1 MPAIKG
7 INRINDYAFKRILGS
22 EEGKEALLGFLNAVL
37 KFPPGK
43 ELISIELIDRELDP
57 EYLLDRGARLDIL
70 AKAADGTLINIEVQ
84 VVNKY
89 NIDRRILYYWGRVY
103 CGQLTSGDVFSK
115 LKKTISIVLLAFNWF
130 KDVRYYRSFHLK
142 DDETGDIF
150 TDLLEVHIL
159 EINKVKIINRKPKDN
174 LEAWMVY
181 FSNLEGKEM
190 EEIAMENAAIRK
202 ALTIEEMFWQSEKER
217 RFYELREKALLEE
230 RSAIVEARAEGETI
244 GEARGETI
252 GEARGEAKGR
262 LEAKQDDIC
271 KFMTRR
277 FGIAPGEIMP
287 KVKQMTNLEILDHVM
302 EELFAANTVEEAQ
315 AIIHDGLGKS
325 LHVENKI

>member
-7 INRINDYAFKRILGS
+7 INRVNDYAFKRILGS
-22 EEGKEALLGFLNAVL
+22 KEGKEALLGFLNAVL
-37 KFPPGK
+37 KFPPDK
-43 ELISIELIDRELDP
+43 ELVSIELIDRELDP

-70 AKAADGTLINIEVQ
+70 ARAADETLINIEVQ

-89 NIDRRILYYWGRVY
+89 NID
-103 CGQLTSGDVFSK
+103 Q
-115 LKKTISIVLLAFNWF
+115 AFNWF
-130 KDVRYYRSFHLK
+130 KDIRYYRSLHLK

-159 EINKVKIINRKPKDN
+159 EINKVKVINRKPKDN

-190 EEIAMENAAIRK
+190 EAIAMENAAIRK

-217 RFYELREKALLEE
+217 RFYELREKAILEE
-230 RSAIVEARAEGETI
+230 RSAIVEAKAEGETI

>member
-1 MPAIKG
+1 LPAIKG

-70 AKAADGTLINIEVQ
+70 ARAADGTLINIEVQ

-89 NIDRRILYYWGRVY
+89 NIDQRILYYWGRVY
-103 CGQLTSGDVFSK
+103 CGQLTSGDVFNK

-159 EINKVKIINRKPKDN
+159 EINKVKVINRKPKDN

-217 RFYELREKALLEE
+217 RFYELREKAILEE

-244 GEARGETI
+244 GEARGE
-252 GEARGEAKGR
+252 AKGR
-262 LEAKQDDIC
+262 VEKTQEAIC
-271 KFMTRR
+271 KFMSKR

-325 LHVENKI
+325 LQ

>member
-7 INRINDYAFKRILGS
+7 INRINDYAFKRIMGS

-70 AKAADGTLINIEVQ
+70 ARAADGTLINIEVQ

-89 NIDRRILYYWGRVY
+89 NIDQRILYYWGRVY
-103 CGQLTSGDVFSK
+103 CGQLTSGDVFNK

-130 KDVRYYRSFHLK
+130 KDIRYYRSFHLK

-159 EINKVKIINRKPKDN
+159 EINKVKVINRKPKDN

-217 RFYELREKALLEE
+217 RFYELREKAILEE

-244 GEARGETI
+244 GEARGE
-252 GEARGEAKGR
+252 AKGR
-262 LEAKQDDIC
+262 VEKTQEAIC
-271 KFMTRR
+271 KFMSKR

-325 LHVENKI
+325 LQ

>member
-7 INRINDYAFKRILGS
+7 INRVNDYAFKRILGS
-22 EEGKEALLGFLNAVL
+22 KEGKEALLGFLNAVL
-37 KFPPGK
+37 KFPPDK
-43 ELISIELIDRELDP
+43 ELVSIELIDRELDP

-70 AKAADGTLINIEVQ
+70 ARAADETLINIEVQ

-89 NIDRRILYYWGRVY
+89 NID
-103 CGQLTSGDVFSK
+103 Q
-115 LKKTISIVLLAFNWF
+115 AFNWF
-130 KDVRYYRSFHLK
+130 KDIRYYRSLHLK

-159 EINKVKIINRKPKDN
+159 EINKVKVINRKPKDN

-190 EEIAMENAAIRK
+190 EAIAMENAAIRK

-217 RFYELREKALLEE
+217 RFYELREKAILEE
-230 RSAIVEARAEGETI
+230 RSAIVEAKAEGETI

-302 EELFAANTVEEAQ
+302 EELFAANSIEEAQ

>member
-7 INRINDYAFKRILGS
+7 INRVNDYAFKRILGS
-22 EEGKEALLGFLNAVL
+22 KEGKEALLGFLNAVL
-37 KFPPGK
+37 KFPPDK
-43 ELISIELIDRELDP
+43 ELVSIELIDRELDP

-70 AKAADGTLINIEVQ
+70 ARAADETLINIEVQ

-89 NIDRRILYYWGRVY
+89 NID
-103 CGQLTSGDVFSK
+103 Q
-115 LKKTISIVLLAFNWF
+115 AFNWF
-130 KDVRYYRSFHLK
+130 KDIRYYRSLHLK

-159 EINKVKIINRKPKDN
+159 EINKVKVINRKPKDN

-190 EEIAMENAAIRK
+190 EAIAMENAAIRK

-217 RFYELREKALLEE
+217 RFYELREKAILEE

>member
-1 MPAIKG
+1 LPAIKG
-7 INRINDYAFKRILGS
+7 INRVNDYAFKRILGS
-22 EEGKEALLGFLNAVL
+22 KEGKEALLGFLNAVL
-37 KFPPGK
+37 KFPPDK
-43 ELISIELIDRELDP
+43 ELVSIELIDRELDP

-70 AKAADGTLINIEVQ
+70 ARAADETLINIEVQ

-89 NIDRRILYYWGRVY
+89 NID
-103 CGQLTSGDVFSK
+103 Q
-115 LKKTISIVLLAFNWF
+115 AFNWF
-130 KDVRYYRSFHLK
+130 KDIRYYRSLHLK

-159 EINKVKIINRKPKDN
+159 EINKVKVINRKPKDN

-190 EEIAMENAAIRK
+190 EAIAMENAAIRK

-217 RFYELREKALLEE
+217 RFYELREKAILEE

>member
-1 MPAIKG
+1 LPAIKG

-70 AKAADGTLINIEVQ
+70 ARAADGTLINIEVQ

-89 NIDRRILYYWGRVY
+89 NIDQRILYYWGRVY
-103 CGQLTSGDVFSK
+103 CGQLTSGDVFNK

-159 EINKVKIINRKPKDN
+159 EINKVKVIDRKPKDN

-217 RFYELREKALLEE
+217 RFYELREKAILEE

-244 GEARGETI
+244 GEARGE
-252 GEARGEAKGR
+252 AKGR
-262 LEAKQDDIC
+262 VEKTQEAIC
-271 KFMTRR
+271 KFMSKR

-325 LHVENKI
+325 LQ

>member
-1 MPAIKG
+1 MKG
-7 INRINDYAFKRILGS
+7 INRVNDYAFKRILGS
-22 EEGKEALLGFLNAVL
+22 KEGKEALLGFLNAVL
-37 KFPPGK
+37 KFPPDK
-43 ELISIELIDRELDP
+43 ELVSIELIDRELDP

-70 AKAADGTLINIEVQ
+70 ARAADETLINIEVQ

-89 NIDRRILYYWGRVY
+89 NID
-103 CGQLTSGDVFSK
+103 Q
-115 LKKTISIVLLAFNWF
+115 AFNWF
-130 KDVRYYRSFHLK
+130 KDIRYYRSLHLK

-159 EINKVKIINRKPKDN
+159 EINKVKVINRKPKDN

-190 EEIAMENAAIRK
+190 EAIAMENAAIRK

-217 RFYELREKALLEE
+217 RFYELREKAILEE

>member
-7 INRINDYAFKRILGS
+7 INRVNDYAFKRILGS
-22 EEGKEALLGFLNAVL
+22 KEGKEALLGFLNAVL
-37 KFPPGK
+37 KFPPDK
-43 ELISIELIDRELDP
+43 ELVSIELIDRELDP

-70 AKAADGTLINIEVQ
+70 ARAADETLINIEVQ

-89 NIDRRILYYWGRVY
+89 NID
-103 CGQLTSGDVFSK
+103 Q
-115 LKKTISIVLLAFNWF
+115 AFNWF
-130 KDVRYYRSFHLK
+130 KDIRYYRSLHLK

-159 EINKVKIINRKPKDN
+159 EINKVKVINRKPKDN

-190 EEIAMENAAIRK
+190 EAIAMENAAIRK

-217 RFYELREKALLEE
+217 RFYELREKAILEE
-230 RSAIVEARAEGETI
+230 RSAIVEAKAEGETI
-244 GEARGETI
+244 GEARGRVEKTQ
-252 GEARGEAKGR
+252 EA
-262 LEAKQDDIC
+262 IC

>member
-1 MPAIKG
+1 MKG

-70 AKAADGTLINIEVQ
+70 ARAADGTLINIEVQ

-89 NIDRRILYYWGRVY
+89 NIDQRILYYWGRVY
-103 CGQLTSGDVFSK
+103 CGQLTSGDVFNK

-130 KDVRYYRSFHLK
+130 KDIRYYRSFHLK

-159 EINKVKIINRKPKDN
+159 EINKVKVINRKPKDN

-217 RFYELREKALLEE
+217 RFYELREKAILEE

-244 GEARGETI
+244 GEARGE
-252 GEARGEAKGR
+252 AKGR
-262 LEAKQDDIC
+262 VEKTQEAIC
-271 KFMTRR
+271 KFMSKR

-325 LHVENKI
+325 LQ

>member
-1 MPAIKG
+1 LPAIKG
-7 INRINDYAFKRILGS
+7 INRVNDYAFKRILGS
-22 EEGKEALLGFLNAVL
+22 KEGKEALLGFLNAVL
-37 KFPPGK
+37 KFPPDK
-43 ELISIELIDRELDP
+43 ELVSIELIDRELDP

-70 AKAADGTLINIEVQ
+70 ARAADETLINIEVQ

-89 NIDRRILYYWGRVY
+89 NID
-103 CGQLTSGDVFSK
+103 Q
-115 LKKTISIVLLAFNWF
+115 AFNWF
-130 KDVRYYRSFHLK
+130 KDIRYYRSLHLK

-159 EINKVKIINRKPKDN
+159 EINKVKVINRKPKDN

-217 RFYELREKALLEE
+217 RFYELREKAILEE

-302 EELFAANTVEEAQ
+302 EELFAANSIEEAQ